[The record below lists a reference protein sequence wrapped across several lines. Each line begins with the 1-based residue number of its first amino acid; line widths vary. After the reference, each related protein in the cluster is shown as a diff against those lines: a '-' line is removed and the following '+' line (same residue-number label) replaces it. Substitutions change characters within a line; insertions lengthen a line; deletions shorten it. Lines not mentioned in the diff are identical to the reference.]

1 MVRVAT
7 AGIWSGGCGIGT
19 ACGGRNIAAVHRWRC
34 EWRNAHVILRKARGD
49 GLVKLALQAVVDSDG
64 LRDLRNVHQVF
75 PRGRNPVILQR
86 QWAPVDFSAAT
97 GVARVRRWHP
107 GHVGLL
113 FRLAEFLI
121 VILPL
126 AGMVIAAI
134 RAFTANKRRA
144 EESRDSDR
152 ARIPD
157 AATVPPG
164 RTGSNQA
171 AQWRSLRRVLEEH
184 RRADTR
190 WLEYELD
197 FAKLL
202 DFPLMTDMRDPLTI
216 GFHKAKL
223 RADFLRP
230 VKAEDL
236 LDDREA
242 AAQYLAAVEDY
253 VTAFNV
259 AEAEAR
265 RRRRNN
271 FSRDGQQRIARAQS
285 LLRVASDS
293 AAAPQERQNAYDLA
307 RKELDGLIVLPST
320 TQASIER
327 GISGQIEG

>member
-1 MVRVAT
+1 
-7 AGIWSGGCGIGT
+7 
-19 ACGGRNIAAVHRWRC
+19 
-34 EWRNAHVILRKARGD
+34 
-49 GLVKLALQAVVDSDG
+49 
-64 LRDLRNVHQVF
+64 
-75 PRGRNPVILQR
+75 
-86 QWAPVDFSAAT
+86 
-97 GVARVRRWHP
+97 
-107 GHVGLL
+107 VGLL
-113 FRLAEFLI
+113 FRLAELLL

-126 AGMVIAAI
+126 AGVIIAAVK
-134 RAFTANKRRA
+134 AFAANTRRA
-144 EESRDSDR
+144 REPQDADP
-152 ARIPD
+152 APIAD
-157 AATVPPG
+157 AATEFSG
-164 RTGSNQA
+164 RAGNNQA

-184 RRADTR
+184 GRTDKR

-197 FAKLL
+197 FARLL

-216 GFHKAKL
+216 AFHKAKL

-236 LDDREA
+236 LDDRDA
-242 AAQYLAAVEDY
+242 AAQYRAAVEDY

-259 AEAEAR
+259 AEAEAMR
-265 RRRRNN
+265 RRRSD
-271 FSRDGQQRIARAQS
+271 FSREGQQRLARAQS

>member
-1 MVRVAT
+1 VQRK
-7 AGIWSGGCGIGT
+7 S
-19 ACGGRNIAAVHRWRC
+19 RW
-34 EWRNAHVILRKARGD
+34 
-49 GLVKLALQAVVDSDG
+49 
-64 LRDLRNVHQVF
+64 
-75 PRGRNPVILQR
+75 
-86 QWAPVDFSAAT
+86 
-97 GVARVRRWHP
+97 WHP

-113 FRLAEFLI
+113 FRLAELLI

-126 AGMVIAAI
+126 AGLVIAAI
-134 RAFTANKRRA
+134 RAFGANKRRA
-144 EESRDSDR
+144 VESQDSNR
-152 ARIPD
+152 ARIPAD
-157 AATVPPG
+157 TAVTAPAG
-164 RTGSNQA
+164 RIGSNQA
-171 AQWRSLRRVLEEH
+171 AQWRSIRRVLEEH
-184 RRADTR
+184 GRTDKR

-197 FAKLL
+197 LAKLL

-236 LDDREA
+236 LDDRDA

-259 AEAEAR
+259 AEAEAI
-265 RRRRNN
+265 RRRRND
-271 FSRDGQQRIARAQS
+271 FSRDDQQRIARAQR

-293 AAAPQERQNAYDLA
+293 AAAQQERQNAYDLA